1 MAAVV
6 EQKQKEA
13 IARPI
18 KVFGQDQERW
28 MKFIPDESILIASA
42 HGDWACIGID
52 HPIDPLRTTSFE
64 IMPIAVSP
72 SNLHK
77 QHFAVGLASKG
88 VINSVGYDY
97 MGKYV
102 ESWCYYCNGN
112 IMTDTKCTGT
122 MVPIAL
128 HQAFRMEL
136 KQFTMNMYIQG
147 VKVGSCDLKELFHKH
162 KKTTFYFGVSMVGKG
177 SKIKII
183 EFKHD

>member
-112 IMTDTKCTGT
+112 IMTGYKVHRDHGTDCIASSISNGTQTVYNEYVHTG
-122 MVPIAL
+122 
-128 HQAFRMEL
+128 
-136 KQFTMNMYIQG
+136 G
-147 VKVGSCDLKELFHKH
+147 
-162 KKTTFYFGVSMVGKG
+162 
-177 SKIKII
+177 
-183 EFKHD
+183 